1 MRADEGIGTLRMKI
15 VTPPQSAPLPAP
27 PIGRSGARSLWEKVA
42 RPSRSLLLYLLC
54 SLHQQ
59 RQHSV
64 LMQPHFIAARAF

>member
-15 VTPPQSAPLPAP
+15 VTPPKSAP
-27 PIGRSGARSLWEKVA
+27 PIGRSGARSLWEKVV
-42 RPSRSLLLYLLC
+42 RPSRSLLLYLLG